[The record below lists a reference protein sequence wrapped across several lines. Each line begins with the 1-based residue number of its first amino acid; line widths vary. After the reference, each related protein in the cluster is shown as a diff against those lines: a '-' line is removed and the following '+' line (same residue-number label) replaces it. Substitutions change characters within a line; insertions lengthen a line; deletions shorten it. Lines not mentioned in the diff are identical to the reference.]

1 MPIQPSIAASH
12 WQLAAFY
19 FTSRAA
25 LAQKGH
31 MSDDN
36 STKTSPREGIDY
48 DRAYQ
53 MLIEGYLKIQEGSE
67 GRPPSIETSEIR
79 EVGVK

>member
-1 MPIQPSIAASH
+1 
-12 WQLAAFY
+12 
-19 FTSRAA
+19 
-25 LAQKGH
+25 